1 MERENGTNGGGWRG
15 ESPSMAGGA
24 HASLVIRRFPPFA
37 VNLKTR
43 ELSSEGRWIR
53 LGEKPFLVLA
63 ALLEKPGELITR
75 EELRRK
81 LWANEI
87 FVDFDNN
94 LNSAVASL
102 RELLSDSA
110 RAPRYIETLP
120 RLGYR
125 FIGKVDP
132 PMGLAHAVAA
142 SEDQLA
148 PAQRASG
155 SSARR
160 VAAAAAVVLLAAASA
175 WFGASRARISDSFAP
190 PGKPPE
196 TPVSPAQVS
205 SAFVDG
211 VYLLERGDAEGLR
224 RATELLARAAA
235 DDANHAAAHAAL
247 GEAWQRMATQ
257 NLTRAETG
265 FARAETSAQRAV
277 QLDASL
283 AAPHRTLAMIRLYRD
298 WDFSAAARES
308 AAALAAD
315 PADAQNHL
323 VSAMVSAAA
332 GQPEQAVAAARR
344 AIALDPANQR
354 VRADLAFFLL
364 AAGRLEEAAVES
376 RQVLALQPD
385 LPAALDFL
393 LIASERL
400 RRYEDAREA
409 ALRLMRL
416 SRAVPAELAAVKNAN
431 GPASVRLYREWQVC
445 RLERKATEDSWPA
458 FTVAA
463 IYAGAGRTAKSFE
476 WLERAYRAREA
487 TLVFIAA
494 SPDLANMRH
503 DPRFTDLARRVGV
516 PFPPHS

>member
-1 MERENGTNGGGWRG
+1 MDRQNGTSGSGSWA
-15 ESPSMAGGA
+15 ESPSAAGGA
-24 HASLVIRRFPPFA
+24 YASPVIRRFPPFA
-37 VNLKTR
+37 VDLKTR
-43 ELSSEGRWIR
+43 ELSSEGRCIR

-63 ALLEKPGELITR
+63 ALLEKPGELVTR

-110 RAPRYIETLP
+110 RSPRYIETLP

-125 FIGKVDP
+125 FIGQVES
-132 PMGLAHAVAA
+132 PMDLAHAMAA
-142 SEDQLA
+142 PGDQHA
-148 PAQRASG
+148 AAQRVAR

-160 VAAAAAVVLLAAASA
+160 VAAAAVVLLAAAGA
-175 WFGASRARISDSFAP
+175 WIGASRARLSDSSAAP
-190 PGKPPE
+190 AKPPE
-196 TPVSPAQVS
+196 TQASPAQGS

-211 VYLLERGDAEGLR
+211 VYLLERGDAEGLK

-247 GEAWQRMATQ
+247 GEAWQRMAMQ
-257 NLTRAETG
+257 NLTRAETA

-283 AAPHRTLAMIRLYRD
+283 AAPHRTLAMIRLHRD

-315 PADAQNHL
+315 SADAKNHL
-323 VSAMVSAAA
+323 VAAMVSAAA

-364 AAGRLEEAAVES
+364 AAGQLEEAAAES
-376 RQVLALQPD
+376 RQVLAFQPD

-393 LIASERL
+393 LIACERL
-400 RRYEDAREA
+400 GRYEEAREA

-416 SRAVPAELAAVKNAN
+416 SRATPRELAAVKNAD
-431 GPASVRLYREWQVC
+431 GPASVRLYREWQI
-445 RLERKATEDSWPA
+445 RLLERKAAEDSWPA

-463 IYAGAGRTAKSFE
+463 IYAGAGRTDKSFE
-476 WLERAYRAREA
+476 WLERAYRSREA
-487 TLVFIAA
+487 TLVFMTA
-494 SPDLANMRH
+494 SPDLANMRN